1 MSYLYETH
9 LHTNV
14 GSKCG
19 ITAPEDYIPRYLDK
33 GFTGI
38 VVTDHF
44 FNGNCAVDPSL
55 PWKNKVDAYCRSYE
69 RAKEEGDKRG
79 LAVFFGMETR
89 LGNDEYLIYG
99 IDKAFLYA
107 HPEIETAS
115 HVEQY
120 QLVHEAGGAVV
131 QAHPYRERDYETA
144 LDIYP
149 YCVDAFE
156 GYNKE
161 NSRSED
167 QKSVLLAAKYHLPLT
182 AGSDIHNIDWIKEA
196 EPFGVISETK
206 WESSRD
212 YANLLRKKQE
222 GLWQLYLP
230 GEEKRKPEFTLHL
243 PLFIHEDRP

>member
-14 GSKCG
+14 SSKCG
-19 ITAPEDYIPRYLDK
+19 VSAPEEYIQVYLDK
-33 GFTGI
+33 GYTGI

-44 FNGNCAVDPSL
+44 FNGNCAVDPTLS
-55 PWKNKVDAYCRSYE
+55 WKEKVDAYVRSYE

-79 LAVFFGMETR
+79 LDVFFGMEAR

-99 IDKAFLYA
+99 IDKAWLYL
-107 HPEIETAS
+107 HPEIVTAS

-120 QLVHEAGGAVV
+120 RLIHEAGGAVV

-161 NSRSED
+161 NSRKED
-167 QKSVLLAAKYHLPLT
+167 HLAVELAKKYHLPLT
-182 AGSDIHNIDWIKEA
+182 AGSDVHNVAKILEK
-196 EPFGVISETK
+196 EPFGVISETR
-206 WESSRD
+206 WSSSLD
-212 YANLLRKKQE
+212 YAALLRRKE
-222 GLWQLYLP
+222 PGLLGLNIP
-230 GEEKRKPEFTLHL
+230 GETERKEEFTLGL